1 MKRRFLIIAGLA
13 ALAVLAL
20 AACDSLNE
28 TIAGSGNVVDREERV
43 ADFAAVEAGSAFGLT
58 ITRSAVF
65 SVIVSADDNIL
76 DRIEVVRS
84 GDRLVIRLE
93 SGLSVSSA
101 TLRVEIEMPELRGL
115 RLSGASRAT
124 VTDFQSSDNL
134 DIGLSGASR
143 LEGDIG
149 AGDADIDLSG
159 ASRITLDGSARRIK
173 VRLSGASTLDFTD
186 FPVDRA
192 ELTLSG
198 ASAATV
204 DVRKELGPVRLSGA
218 SRLTY
223 FGNPTIKN
231 LNSSGASTIESR

>member
-43 ADFAAVEAGSAFGLT
+43 ADFAAVEAGSAFELT

-143 LEGDIG
+143 
-149 AGDADIDLSG
+149 
-159 ASRITLDGSARRIK
+159 ITLDGSARRIK